1 MLLQAIIEGATGLKW
16 DEEEEVEEKA
26 DDDEDVYPEEPF
38 DEDGNIVPDVED
50 LEDDQEVLDS
60 LDVPLVPLVPETQE
74 GQTQVVKDV
83 KQFVG
88 QQEKARDALFKVSK
102 IEVSQTFETF
112 KRLTRSNVF
121 SSVSWRNVSNIVR
134 LTDEFGTQSVPT

>member
-1 MLLQAIIEGATGLKW
+1 MLPQAIIEGATGLKW
-16 DEEEEVEEKA
+16 DAEEEVEEKA
-26 DDDEDVYPEEPF
+26 DDDQDVYPEELF

-74 GQTQVVKDV
+74 GQTQDV
-83 KQFVG
+83 KHVVG

-102 IEVSQTFETF
+102 IEVCQTFETF